1 MTEGPWALVLGAW
14 SVLGPVVRPKSCG
27 PWSDSP
33 WSDSAWFDSPWFDSP
48 RYVARNVPTRR
59 DVGVYRFEDLRVW
72 QAAKRQC
79 DQVGGLLQRPEF
91 RRDLKLSDQMNDAAL
106 SVMFNIAEGFLRRRD
121 KEMLQFLRY
130 AFASNGEL
138 KSGYYAA
145 AGRNYLSQA
154 EAAEL
159 IDGNES
165 IARMLRRWQ
174 ATLDQGESGRGRR
187 TRTKNQGPGTDQGP
201 KDGPGTKN

>member
-1 MTEGPWALVLGAW
+1 MA
-14 SVLGPVVRPKSCG
+14 S
-27 PWSDSP
+27 
-33 WSDSAWFDSPWFDSP
+33 
-48 RYVARNVPTRR
+48 
-59 DVGVYRFEDLRVW
+59 VYRFEDLRVW
-72 QAAKRQC
+72 QAAKQQC
-79 DQVGGLLQRPEF
+79 DRVGALLKQQAFQRDRQMSE
-91 RRDLKLSDQMNDAAL
+91 QMNDAAL
-106 SVMFNIAEGFLRRRD
+106 SVMFNISEGFLRRRD
-121 KEMLQFLRY
+121 KETLQFLRY

-138 KSGYYAA
+138 KSAYYAA

-201 KDGPGTKN
+201 KDGPGTKH